1 MKTPMIEVEKR
12 MGLFK
17 KERGSITLEAA
28 VVMPIFIL
36 FIVFLI
42 FMIRFALID
51 IAINQATSE
60 TAKNVATQVYP
71 AKRLVDV
78 AMDKLEPSGKYAE
91 IISDA
96 KGIADDIIS
105 GFEQLGL
112 TEEFYDIV
120 GSIGDAAEDAGND
133 AISSVA
139 SGVVHPLILNELE
152 SAIAI
157 GFVDADKVN
166 TKRVAMG
173 EGFKYVELV
182 VEYEVELPIPFL
194 ERTFKLQK
202 KAYERLWTGS

>member
-1 MKTPMIEVEKR
+1 
-12 MGLFK
+12 MGLFI

-28 VVMPIFIL
+28 VVMPMFIL

-42 FMIRFALID
+42 FMIRVALID

-78 AMDKLEPSGKYAE
+78 AMDKLESSGEYAE

-96 KGIADDIIS
+96 KGRADDINS
-105 GFEQLGL
+105 GFVQLGL

-194 ERTFKLQK
+194 ERRSE
-202 KAYERLWTGS
+202 ERRVGKESRSGRS

>member
-1 MKTPMIEVEKR
+1 
-12 MGLFK
+12 MGFIK
-17 KERGSITLEAA
+17 NERGSVTLEAA
-28 VVMPIFIL
+28 VVMPFFIL

-51 IAINQATSE
+51 IAINQAAGE

-78 AMDKLEPSGKYAE
+78 AMDSLEPSGKYAE

-96 KGIADDIIS
+96 KGIAEDIIS

-112 TEEFYDIV
+112 TEEFYDMV
-120 GSIGDAAEDAGND
+120 GTVGDAVEDAGND

-139 SGVVHPLILNELE
+139 SGVVHPLVLKELE
-152 SAIAI
+152 PAIAI
-157 GFVDADKVN
+157 GFVEEDKVN
-166 TKRVAMG
+166 TKRVSMG
-173 EGFKYVELV
+173 EGFKYIELV

-202 KAYERLWTGS
+202 KAYERLWIGS

>member
-1 MKTPMIEVEKR
+1 
-12 MGLFK
+12 MGFIK
-17 KERGSITLEAA
+17 NERGSVTLEAA
-28 VVMPIFIL
+28 VVMPFFIL

-51 IAINQATSE
+51 IAINQAASE

-78 AMDKLEPSGKYAE
+78 AMDQLEPSGKYAE
-91 IISDA
+91 IIKDA
-96 KGIADDIIS
+96 KGIAEDIIS

-112 TEEFYDIV
+112 TEEFYDMV
-120 GSIGDAAEDAGND
+120 GSVGDAAEDAGND

-139 SGVVHPLILNELE
+139 SGVLHPLVLKELE
-152 SAIAI
+152 PAIAI
-157 GFVDADKVN
+157 GFVEEDKVN
-166 TKRVAMG
+166 VKRVSMG

-182 VEYEVELPIPFL
+182 VEYEIELPIPFL
-194 ERTFKLQK
+194 DRTFKLQK

>member
-1 MKTPMIEVEKR
+1 MKFIKN
-12 MGLFK
+12 
-17 KERGSITLEAA
+17 ERGSVTLEAA

-36 FIVFLI
+36 FVVFLI

-51 IAINQATSE
+51 IAINQAAGE
-60 TAKNVATQVYP
+60 TAKNISTQVYP

-91 IISDA
+91 IVSDA

-105 GFEQLGL
+105 SFEELGL
-112 TEEFYDIV
+112 TEEFYDMV
-120 GSIGDAAEDAGND
+120 SSIGDAAEDAGND
-133 AISSVA
+133 AISAVGSSV
-139 SGVVHPLILNELE
+139 VQPLVLKELE
-152 SAIAI
+152 PAIRI
-157 GFVDADKVN
+157 GFVEEDKVN
-166 TKRVAMG
+166 IKRVSMG

-182 VEYEVELPIPFL
+182 VEYEVELPIPFI